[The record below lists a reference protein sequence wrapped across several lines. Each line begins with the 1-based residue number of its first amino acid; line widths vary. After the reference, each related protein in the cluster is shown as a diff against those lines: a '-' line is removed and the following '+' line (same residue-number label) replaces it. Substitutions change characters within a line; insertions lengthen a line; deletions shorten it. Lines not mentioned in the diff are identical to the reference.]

1 MLVRG
6 SSRKPA
12 SIDELLDGRLMARL
26 ERLDLRSRRMFPGK
40 LQGERRSKQRGQSVE
55 FEDFRNYVAGDDLR
69 HVDWNVY
76 ARLDKLFIK
85 IFQEEQDMALHL
97 AVDASAS
104 MDAGDPVAPGTER
117 KGSATKL
124 EHAARLAMALG
135 YLALA
140 KQNRVTVSVF
150 GAPGVRGVERLP
162 DIRGRRQAHRLGAFL
177 MDALWRGR
185 EQTGGAGVKAHATG
199 EGGGFDDAMRLVAKM
214 RVGTGVFVVL
224 SDFMDPKGYEQ
235 GLRALATAGGY
246 DTYCLQVM
254 TPNELEP
261 DAQAISGDVRLLDA
275 ETGRAAEVTITGEVV
290 KRYKQRLADY
300 IETLSEFCRAREMTH
315 ALVRTDASIESLV
328 FETLRKRGMV
338 G

>member
-12 SIDELLDGRLMARL
+12 SIDALLDGRMMARL

-55 FEDFRNYVAGDDLR
+55 FEDFRNYVPGDDLR
-69 HVDWNVY
+69 FIDWNVY
-76 ARLDKLFIK
+76 ARLDRLFIK

-97 AVDASAS
+97 AIDASAS
-104 MDAGDPVAPGTER
+104 MDAGDPVPAGTER
-117 KGSATKL
+117 RGSATKL
-124 EHAARLAMALG
+124 EHSARLAMALG
-135 YLALA
+135 YLSLA

-162 DIRGRRQAHRLGAFL
+162 DLRGRRAAHRLGGFL
-177 MDALWRGR
+177 LDALWRGR
-185 EQTGGAGVKAHATG
+185 ESSGSAGTRAHASG
-199 EGGGFDDAMRLVAKM
+199 EGGGFDDALSLVAKM

-224 SDFMDPKGYEQ
+224 SDFMDPRGYER

-246 DTYCLQVM
+246 DTYCLQVLSKG
-254 TPNELEP
+254 ELEP
-261 DAQAISGDVRLLDA
+261 DPASISGDVRLLDA
-275 ETGRAAEVTITGEVV
+275 ETGRASEVTVTAEVV
-290 KRYKQRLADY
+290 KRYKRRLADY
-300 IETLSEFCRAREMTH
+300 IAQLAEFCTAREMTH
-315 ALVRTDASIESLV
+315 LLVRTDTPVETLV
-328 FETLRKRGMV
+328 FETLRRLGMV